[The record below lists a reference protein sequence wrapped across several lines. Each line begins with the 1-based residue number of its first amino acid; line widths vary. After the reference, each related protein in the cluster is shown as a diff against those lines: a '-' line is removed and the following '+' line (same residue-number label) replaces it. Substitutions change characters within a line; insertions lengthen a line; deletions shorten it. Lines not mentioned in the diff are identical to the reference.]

1 MVGNIWTKYEEEK
14 KKIQGQENYEEEL
27 KKIIERLKV

>member
-1 MVGNIWTKYEEEK
+1 MNWIKYEEEK
-14 KKIQGQENYEEEL
+14 KKIQGKENYEKEL